1 LAFAD
6 ELMLGF
12 EGSEVAHK
20 LSAKSS
26 PILSSFLINV
36 MERGGNRPRR
46 IGEIS
51 SPMQEGPRRLA
62 DGAGLPE
69 GT

>member
-1 LAFAD
+1 MWLAFAD

-36 MERGGNRPRR
+36 MERGGNRPR
-46 IGEIS
+46 
-51 SPMQEGPRRLA
+51 
-62 DGAGLPE
+62 
-69 GT
+69 

>member
-12 EGSEVAHK
+12 EGLEVAHK

-36 MERGGNRPRR
+36 MERGGNRPR
-46 IGEIS
+46 
-51 SPMQEGPRRLA
+51 
-62 DGAGLPE
+62 
-69 GT
+69 